1 MAEMMGYTSALSG
14 YLRLK
19 GAASGALRNQ
29 PVAAG
34 MRPSQYLQATSDLAC
49 AAMTRTGTVL
59 TLMLAA
65 AVLSGC
71 FGKSREPIY
80 KASEEID
87 AIEVPAD
94 LSQPQVGAVYNVPG
108 YSLPELAATG
118 NEMLPPTVQ
127 PSEVAEHSRSQ
138 IRFGRSG
145 LYLAIQDEP
154 DSVWRR
160 LGFALN
166 RGDMRLESSNE
177 DEFEYVFQLNHE
189 PVESEKSGFG
199 RLFFWRKAELIDYS
213 GRYRIVVGKVA
224 ERGITAV
231 ELLGESGGVLD
242 FDRAEYILA
251 GLRDRLG

>member
-1 MAEMMGYTSALSG
+1 
-14 YLRLK
+14 
-19 GAASGALRNQ
+19 
-29 PVAAG
+29 
-34 MRPSQYLQATSDLAC
+34 
-49 AAMTRTGTVL
+49 
-59 TLMLAA
+59 MLAA
-65 AVLSGC
+65 ALLSGC

-80 KASEEID
+80 KASDEID
-87 AIEVPAD
+87 EIEVPAD
-94 LSQPQVGAVYNVPG
+94 LSQPQVGVVYNVPG

-177 DEFEYVFQLNHE
+177 DGFEYVFHLDHE
-189 PVESEKSGFG
+189 PVESEKSGFS
-199 RLFFWRKAELIDYS
+199 RLFFWRKAELINYS
-213 GRYRIVVGKVA
+213 GRYRIVVGKESEGGV
-224 ERGITAV
+224 TAV

>member
-1 MAEMMGYTSALSG
+1 
-14 YLRLK
+14 
-19 GAASGALRNQ
+19 
-29 PVAAG
+29 
-34 MRPSQYLQATSDLAC
+34 MRTGPTHYLQATSDLAY

-59 TLMLAA
+59 ILMLATA
-65 AVLSGC
+65 LLSGC

-80 KASEEID
+80 KASDEID
-87 AIEVPAD
+87 EIEVPAD
-94 LSQPQVGAVYNVPG
+94 LSQPQVGVVYNVPG

-166 RGDMRLESSNE
+166 RGDMRLGSSNE
-177 DEFEYVFQLNHE
+177 LGCVYVYQYDHE
-189 PVESEKSGFG
+189 IG
-199 RLFFWRKAELIDYS
+199 RAH
-213 GRYRIVVGKVA
+213 
-224 ERGITAV
+224 
-231 ELLGESGGVLD
+231 VLT
-242 FDRAEYILA
+242 
-251 GLRDRLG
+251 

>member
-1 MAEMMGYTSALSG
+1 
-14 YLRLK
+14 
-19 GAASGALRNQ
+19 
-29 PVAAG
+29 
-34 MRPSQYLQATSDLAC
+34 
-49 AAMTRTGTVL
+49 
-59 TLMLAA
+59 
-65 AVLSGC
+65 
-71 FGKSREPIY
+71 
-80 KASEEID
+80 
-87 AIEVPAD
+87 
-94 LSQPQVGAVYNVPG
+94 QPQVGVVYNVPG

-166 RGDMRLESSNE
+166 RGGMRRKSSN
-177 DEFEYVFQLNHE
+177 DDGLEYVFHLDHE
-189 PVESEKSGFG
+189 PVEAEKSGFS
-199 RLFFWRKAELIDYS
+199 RLLSWRKAELIKYS
-213 GRYRIVVGKVA
+213 GRYWMVVGKESEGGV
-224 ERGITAV
+224 TAV

-251 GLRDRLG
+251 GLRD